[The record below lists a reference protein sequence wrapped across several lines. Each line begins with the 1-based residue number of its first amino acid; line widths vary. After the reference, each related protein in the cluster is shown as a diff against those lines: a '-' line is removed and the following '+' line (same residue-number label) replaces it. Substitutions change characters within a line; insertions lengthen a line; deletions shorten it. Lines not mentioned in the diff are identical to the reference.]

1 MVFSSITFLYFF
13 LPILLIVYY
22 IVPKKYRNLVLL
34 IFSLLFYFY
43 GESNIVLVA
52 SLAMNYFFGIFISK
66 EKDKEKNNQKNNAKL
81 YLTLGVIANAAL
93 LGYYKYM
100 NFFIDNVNVIFGADI
115 KNLNII
121 LPLYLVNV
129 SLTNPCIL

>member
-13 LPILLIVYY
+13 LPILLIVSY

-43 GESNIVLVA
+43 GESNLVLVA

-66 EKDKEKNNQKNNAKL
+66 EKDKEKRFFFI
-81 YLTLGVIANAAL
+81 YL
-93 LGYYKYM
+93 
-100 NFFIDNVNVIFGADI
+100 NFFYVNIFA
-115 KNLNII
+115 
-121 LPLYLVNV
+121 
-129 SLTNPCIL
+129 

>member
-13 LPILLIVYY
+13 LPIVLTVYY

-52 SLAMNYFFGIFISK
+52 SLAMNYFFGIFIGKEQSK
-66 EKDKEKNNQKNNAKL
+66 NKKKSKIYLKQISQMKL
-81 YLTLGVIANAAL
+81 I
-93 LGYYKYM
+93 
-100 NFFIDNVNVIFGADI
+100 
-115 KNLNII
+115 
-121 LPLYLVNV
+121 
-129 SLTNPCIL
+129 